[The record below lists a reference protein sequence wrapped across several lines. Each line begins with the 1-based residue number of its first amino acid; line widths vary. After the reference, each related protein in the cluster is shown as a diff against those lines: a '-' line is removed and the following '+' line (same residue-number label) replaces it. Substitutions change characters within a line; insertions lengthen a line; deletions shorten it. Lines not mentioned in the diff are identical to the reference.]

1 MSNMLKTTAT
11 SNPWNLP
18 NAITMARILAV
29 PFFIWSLVSFA
40 DNESPLRWISELIF
54 IVIMASDGIDGAIA
68 RKRGIVT
75 DLGKLLDPIAD
86 KALLGGALVTLSI
99 LGEIAWWVT
108 IVILVREL
116 GITVYRLVVVNQQVS
131 VPRHIRRPVRA
142 AVHRVEQ
149 GGVAQWDGAEQSAAA
164 LRGRLAFV
172 KMVHAQEG
180 RALLRRL
187 LQAGAV
193 TEAGLEGAQ
202 AAEQNPLTEDGDETQ
217 A

>member
-1 MSNMLKTTAT
+1 MTNMLRTTAT

-29 PFFIWSLVSFA
+29 PFFIWSLVSFS
-40 DNESPLRWISELIF
+40 DNESPMRWISELIF

-86 KALLGGALVTLSI
+86 KALLGGALVTLSM

-116 GITVYRLVVVNQQVS
+116 GITVYRLVVVNQRVIAASSGGKMKTIFQGVMVGFIVS
-131 VPRHIRRPVRA
+131 PLTAWFPYDWYRILEQSLVLISVALTVYSGLQYVVAAVRA
-142 AVHRVEQ
+142 
-149 GGVAQWDGAEQSAAA
+149 
-164 LRGRLAFV
+164 
-172 KMVHAQEG
+172 
-180 RALLRRL
+180 RA
-187 LQAGAV
+187 
-193 TEAGLEGAQ
+193 
-202 AAEQNPLTEDGDETQ
+202 
-217 A
+217 

>member
-29 PFFIWSLVSFA
+29 PFFIWSLVSVS
-40 DNESPLRWISELIF
+40 DDESPLRWFSVLIF
-54 IVIMASDGIDGAIA
+54 IVIMASDGVDGAIA

-86 KALLGGALVTLSI
+86 KALLGGALVTLSV

-116 GITVYRLVVVNQQVS
+116 GITVYRLVVVNQKVIAASSGGKMKTIFQGVMVGFVVS
-131 VPRHIRRPVRA
+131 PLTAWFPHDWYFLFEDGLVLISVVLTVYSGLQYVIAAVRA
-142 AVHRVEQ
+142 
-149 GGVAQWDGAEQSAAA
+149 
-164 LRGRLAFV
+164 RG
-172 KMVHAQEG
+172 
-180 RALLRRL
+180 
-187 LQAGAV
+187 
-193 TEAGLEGAQ
+193 
-202 AAEQNPLTEDGDETQ
+202 
-217 A
+217 

>member
-1 MSNMLKTTAT
+1 MTNMLKTTPT

-29 PFFIWSLVSFA
+29 PFFIWSLVTFS

-75 DLGKLLDPIAD
+75 DLGMLLDPIAD

-116 GITVYRLVVVNQQVS
+116 GITVYRLVVVNQQVIAASSGGKMKTVFQGVMVGFIVSPLTAWFPYDWYRILEQSLVLIS
-131 VPRHIRRPVRA
+131 VALTVYSGLQYVVAAVRA
-142 AVHRVEQ
+142 
-149 GGVAQWDGAEQSAAA
+149 
-164 LRGRLAFV
+164 
-172 KMVHAQEG
+172 
-180 RALLRRL
+180 RA
-187 LQAGAV
+187 
-193 TEAGLEGAQ
+193 
-202 AAEQNPLTEDGDETQ
+202 
-217 A
+217 

>member
-29 PFFIWSLVSFA
+29 PFFIWSLVSVS
-40 DNESPLRWISELIF
+40 DDESPLRWFSVLIF
-54 IVIMASDGIDGAIA
+54 IVIMASDGVDGAIA

-86 KALLGGALVTLSI
+86 KALLGGALVTLSV

-116 GITVYRLVVVNQQVS
+116 GITVYRLVVVNQKVIAASSGGKMKTIFQGIMVGFVVSPLTAWFPYDWYFLFEDGLVLVS
-131 VPRHIRRPVRA
+131 VVLTVYSGLQYVVGAVRA
-142 AVHRVEQ
+142 
-149 GGVAQWDGAEQSAAA
+149 
-164 LRGRLAFV
+164 RG
-172 KMVHAQEG
+172 
-180 RALLRRL
+180 
-187 LQAGAV
+187 
-193 TEAGLEGAQ
+193 
-202 AAEQNPLTEDGDETQ
+202 
-217 A
+217 

>member
-1 MSNMLKTTAT
+1 MTNMLKTTAT

-29 PFFIWSLVSFA
+29 PFFIWSLVSFS

-116 GITVYRLVVVNQQVS
+116 GITVYRLVVVNQRVIAASSGGKMKTIFQGVMVGFIVS
-131 VPRHIRRPVRA
+131 PLTAWFPYDWYRILEQSLVLISVALTVYSGLQYVVAAVRA
-142 AVHRVEQ
+142 
-149 GGVAQWDGAEQSAAA
+149 
-164 LRGRLAFV
+164 
-172 KMVHAQEG
+172 
-180 RALLRRL
+180 RA
-187 LQAGAV
+187 
-193 TEAGLEGAQ
+193 
-202 AAEQNPLTEDGDETQ
+202 
-217 A
+217 

>member
-11 SNPWNLP
+11 NNPWNLP
-18 NAITMARILAV
+18 NAITVARILAV
-29 PFFIWSLVSFA
+29 PFFIWSLVAVSN
-40 DNESPLRWISELIF
+40 NESPLRWVSELIF

-116 GITVYRLVVVNQQVS
+116 GITVYRLVVVNQKVIAASSGGKMKTIFQGVMVGFIVSPLTSWFPYDWYRILEQSLVLVS
-131 VPRHIRRPVRA
+131 VALTVYSGLQYVVAAVRA
-142 AVHRVEQ
+142 RV
-149 GGVAQWDGAEQSAAA
+149 
-164 LRGRLAFV
+164 
-172 KMVHAQEG
+172 
-180 RALLRRL
+180 
-187 LQAGAV
+187 
-193 TEAGLEGAQ
+193 
-202 AAEQNPLTEDGDETQ
+202 
-217 A
+217 

>member
-11 SNPWNLP
+11 NNPWNLP
-18 NAITMARILAV
+18 NAITVARILAV
-29 PFFIWSLVSFA
+29 PFFIWSLVAVSN
-40 DNESPLRWISELIF
+40 NESPLRWFSELIF

-116 GITVYRLVVVNQQVS
+116 GITAYRLVVVNQQVIAASSGGKLKTIFQGTMVGFVVSPLTAWFPGLWYSILEQSLIYIS
-131 VPRHIRRPVRA
+131 VALTVYSGLQYVVAAVRA
-142 AVHRVEQ
+142 
-149 GGVAQWDGAEQSAAA
+149 
-164 LRGRLAFV
+164 
-172 KMVHAQEG
+172 
-180 RALLRRL
+180 RA
-187 LQAGAV
+187 
-193 TEAGLEGAQ
+193 
-202 AAEQNPLTEDGDETQ
+202 
-217 A
+217 

>member
-1 MSNMLKTTAT
+1 MTNMLKTTAT

-29 PFFIWSLVSFA
+29 PFFIWSLVTFS

-116 GITVYRLVVVNQQVS
+116 GITVYRLVVVNQQVIAASSGGKMKTIFQGVMVGFIVSPLTAWFPYDWYRILEQSLVLIS
-131 VPRHIRRPVRA
+131 VALTVYSGLQYVVAAVRA
-142 AVHRVEQ
+142 
-149 GGVAQWDGAEQSAAA
+149 
-164 LRGRLAFV
+164 
-172 KMVHAQEG
+172 
-180 RALLRRL
+180 RA
-187 LQAGAV
+187 
-193 TEAGLEGAQ
+193 
-202 AAEQNPLTEDGDETQ
+202 
-217 A
+217 

>member
-1 MSNMLKTTAT
+1 MTNMLKTTAT

-29 PFFIWSLVSFA
+29 PFFIWSLVSFS
-40 DNESPLRWISELIF
+40 DNESPMRWISELIF

-86 KALLGGALVTLSI
+86 KALLGGALVTLSM

-116 GITVYRLVVVNQQVS
+116 GITVYRLVVVNQRVIAASSGGKMKTIFQGVMVGFIVS
-131 VPRHIRRPVRA
+131 PLTAWFPYDWYRILEQSLVLISVALTVYSGLQYVVAAVRA
-142 AVHRVEQ
+142 
-149 GGVAQWDGAEQSAAA
+149 
-164 LRGRLAFV
+164 
-172 KMVHAQEG
+172 
-180 RALLRRL
+180 RA
-187 LQAGAV
+187 
-193 TEAGLEGAQ
+193 
-202 AAEQNPLTEDGDETQ
+202 
-217 A
+217 

>member
-11 SNPWNLP
+11 NNPWNLP
-18 NAITMARILAV
+18 NAITVARILAV
-29 PFFIWSLVSFA
+29 PFFIWSLVAVSN
-40 DNESPLRWISELIF
+40 NESPLRWVSELIF

-116 GITVYRLVVVNQQVS
+116 GITVYRLVVVNQKVIAASSGGKMKTIFQGVMVGFVVS
-131 VPRHIRRPVRA
+131 PLTAWFPFEWYRLLEDSLVLISVALTVYSGLQYVVAAVRA
-142 AVHRVEQ
+142 
-149 GGVAQWDGAEQSAAA
+149 
-164 LRGRLAFV
+164 RG
-172 KMVHAQEG
+172 
-180 RALLRRL
+180 
-187 LQAGAV
+187 
-193 TEAGLEGAQ
+193 
-202 AAEQNPLTEDGDETQ
+202 
-217 A
+217 

>member
-1 MSNMLKTTAT
+1 MLKTTAT

-29 PFFIWSLVSFA
+29 PFFIWSLVSFS

-54 IVIMASDGIDGAIA
+54 VVIMASDGIDGAIA

-116 GITVYRLVVVNQQVS
+116 GITVYRLVVVNQRVIAASSGGKMKTIFQGVMVGFIVS
-131 VPRHIRRPVRA
+131 PLTAWFPYDWYRILEQSLVLISVALTVYSGLQYVVAAVRA
-142 AVHRVEQ
+142 
-149 GGVAQWDGAEQSAAA
+149 
-164 LRGRLAFV
+164 
-172 KMVHAQEG
+172 
-180 RALLRRL
+180 RA
-187 LQAGAV
+187 
-193 TEAGLEGAQ
+193 
-202 AAEQNPLTEDGDETQ
+202 
-217 A
+217 

>member
-1 MSNMLKTTAT
+1 MGNMLKTTAT

-29 PFFIWSLVSFA
+29 PFFIWSLVSISS
-40 DNESPLRWISELIF
+40 DESPMRWVSVLIF
-54 IVIMASDGIDGAIA
+54 IVIMASDGVDGAIA

-116 GITVYRLVVVNQQVS
+116 GITVYRLVVVNQKVIAASSGGKMKTIFQGVMVGFVVS
-131 VPRHIRRPVRA
+131 PLTAWFPFDWYFLFEDGLVLISVVLTVYSGLQYVIAAVRA
-142 AVHRVEQ
+142 
-149 GGVAQWDGAEQSAAA
+149 
-164 LRGRLAFV
+164 RG
-172 KMVHAQEG
+172 
-180 RALLRRL
+180 
-187 LQAGAV
+187 
-193 TEAGLEGAQ
+193 
-202 AAEQNPLTEDGDETQ
+202 
-217 A
+217 

>member
-18 NAITMARILAV
+18 NAITLARILAV

-116 GITVYRLVVVNQQVS
+116 GITVYRLVVVNQQVIAASSGGKMKTIFQGVMVGFIVSPLTAWFPYDWYRILEQSLVLVS
-131 VPRHIRRPVRA
+131 VALTVYSGLQYVVAAVRA
-142 AVHRVEQ
+142 
-149 GGVAQWDGAEQSAAA
+149 
-164 LRGRLAFV
+164 RG
-172 KMVHAQEG
+172 
-180 RALLRRL
+180 
-187 LQAGAV
+187 
-193 TEAGLEGAQ
+193 
-202 AAEQNPLTEDGDETQ
+202 
-217 A
+217 

>member
-1 MSNMLKTTAT
+1 MTNMLKATAT

-29 PFFIWSLVSFA
+29 PFFIWSLVAIS
-40 DNESPLRWISELIF
+40 DNESPMRWISELIF

-99 LGEIAWWVT
+99 LGEIPWWVT

-116 GITVYRLVVVNQQVS
+116 GITVYRLIVVNQQVIAASSGGKLKTIFQGVMVGFVVSPLTAWFPYEWYRILESSLVLIS
-131 VPRHIRRPVRA
+131 VVLTVYSGLQYVVAAVRA
-142 AVHRVEQ
+142 
-149 GGVAQWDGAEQSAAA
+149 
-164 LRGRLAFV
+164 
-172 KMVHAQEG
+172 
-180 RALLRRL
+180 RA
-187 LQAGAV
+187 
-193 TEAGLEGAQ
+193 
-202 AAEQNPLTEDGDETQ
+202 
-217 A
+217 

>member
-29 PFFIWSLVSFA
+29 PFFIWSLVSVSN
-40 DNESPLRWISELIF
+40 DESPLRWFSVLIF
-54 IVIMASDGIDGAIA
+54 IVIMASDGVDGAIA

-86 KALLGGALVTLSI
+86 KALLGGALVTLSV

-116 GITVYRLVVVNQQVS
+116 GITVYRLVVVNQKVIAASSGGKMKTIFQGVMVGFVVS
-131 VPRHIRRPVRA
+131 PLTAWFPYDWYFLFEDALVLTSVVLTVYSGLQYVVAAVRA
-142 AVHRVEQ
+142 
-149 GGVAQWDGAEQSAAA
+149 
-164 LRGRLAFV
+164 RG
-172 KMVHAQEG
+172 
-180 RALLRRL
+180 
-187 LQAGAV
+187 
-193 TEAGLEGAQ
+193 
-202 AAEQNPLTEDGDETQ
+202 
-217 A
+217 

>member
-11 SNPWNLP
+11 NNPWNLP
-18 NAITMARILAV
+18 NAITIARILTV
-29 PFFIWSLVSFA
+29 PFFIWSLVAVSE
-40 DNESPLRWISELIF
+40 NESPLRWFSELIF

-116 GITVYRLVVVNQQVS
+116 GITVYRLIVVNQEVIAASSGGKMKTIFQGIMVGFIVSPLTAWFPFDWYFLFEDGLVLVS
-131 VPRHIRRPVRA
+131 VVLTVYSGLQYLVAAVRA
-142 AVHRVEQ
+142 
-149 GGVAQWDGAEQSAAA
+149 
-164 LRGRLAFV
+164 RG
-172 KMVHAQEG
+172 
-180 RALLRRL
+180 
-187 LQAGAV
+187 
-193 TEAGLEGAQ
+193 
-202 AAEQNPLTEDGDETQ
+202 
-217 A
+217 

>member
-1 MSNMLKTTAT
+1 MLKTTAT

-29 PFFIWSLVSFA
+29 PFFIWSLVSFS

-116 GITVYRLVVVNQQVS
+116 GITVYRLVVVNQQVIAASSGGKMKTIFQGVMVGFIVSPLTAWFPYDWYRILEQSLVLIS
-131 VPRHIRRPVRA
+131 VALTVYSGLQYVVAAVRA
-142 AVHRVEQ
+142 
-149 GGVAQWDGAEQSAAA
+149 
-164 LRGRLAFV
+164 
-172 KMVHAQEG
+172 
-180 RALLRRL
+180 RA
-187 LQAGAV
+187 
-193 TEAGLEGAQ
+193 
-202 AAEQNPLTEDGDETQ
+202 
-217 A
+217 

>member
-1 MSNMLKTTAT
+1 MTNMLKTTAT

-29 PFFIWSLVSFA
+29 PFFIWSLVTFS

-86 KALLGGALVTLSI
+86 KALLGGALVTLSM

-116 GITVYRLVVVNQQVS
+116 GITVYRLVVVNQRVIAASSGGKMKTIFQGVMVGFIVS
-131 VPRHIRRPVRA
+131 PLTAWFPYDWYRILEQSLVLISVVLTVYSGLQYVVAAVRA
-142 AVHRVEQ
+142 
-149 GGVAQWDGAEQSAAA
+149 
-164 LRGRLAFV
+164 
-172 KMVHAQEG
+172 
-180 RALLRRL
+180 RA
-187 LQAGAV
+187 
-193 TEAGLEGAQ
+193 
-202 AAEQNPLTEDGDETQ
+202 
-217 A
+217 

>member
-11 SNPWNLP
+11 NNPWNLP
-18 NAITMARILAV
+18 NAITVARILAV
-29 PFFIWSLVSFA
+29 PFFIWSLVAVSN
-40 DNESPLRWISELIF
+40 NESPLRWFSELIF

-116 GITVYRLVVVNQQVS
+116 GITAYRLVVVNQQVIAASSGGKLKTIFQGTMVGFVVSPLTAWFPGLWYPILEQSLIYIS
-131 VPRHIRRPVRA
+131 VALTVYSGLQYVVAAVRA
-142 AVHRVEQ
+142 
-149 GGVAQWDGAEQSAAA
+149 
-164 LRGRLAFV
+164 
-172 KMVHAQEG
+172 
-180 RALLRRL
+180 RA
-187 LQAGAV
+187 
-193 TEAGLEGAQ
+193 
-202 AAEQNPLTEDGDETQ
+202 
-217 A
+217 